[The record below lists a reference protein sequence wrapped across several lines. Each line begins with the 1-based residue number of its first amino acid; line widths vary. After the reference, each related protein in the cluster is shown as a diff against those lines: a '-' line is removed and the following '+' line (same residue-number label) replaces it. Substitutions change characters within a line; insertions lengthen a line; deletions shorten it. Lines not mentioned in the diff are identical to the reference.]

1 MEGTHENV
9 YFILFTIL
17 IFFTSGRRSEG
28 SEKRFKR
35 EEMFLRQK
43 KLRLIS
49 NTNTALHSHT
59 GSYGKSYIEME
70 ILELASDKFG
80 DSVITNRQ
88 LPECKM
94 FPFKTYLAQFTDIS
108 HSDDRSRVLQCYNA
122 EAIHYNVSAFTII
135 PYKDKY
141 SRRTRPFI

>member
-1 MEGTHENV
+1 MKAYI
-9 YFILFTIL
+9 YFILVTVL
-17 IFFTSGRRSEG
+17 IFFTNGRRSEG

-35 EEMFLRQK
+35 EEMFQRQK

-59 GSYGKSYIEME
+59 GIHGKSYIEME

-94 FPFKTYLAQFTDIS
+94 FPFKTYLAQFNNIS
-108 HSDDRSRVLQCYNA
+108 HSNNKSTL
-122 EAIHYNVSAFTII
+122 
-135 PYKDKY
+135 
-141 SRRTRPFI
+141 